1 LSAFEDIA
9 DRAIE
14 YTDLVLHTTPSYR
27 EAAVAALRK
36 LRDNLARRA
45 SDDGAIRRLDVYLER
60 LSRGGTVS

>member
-1 LSAFEDIA
+1 LSDFEDIA

-14 YTDLVLHTTPSYR
+14 YTDLVLHRTPSYR
-27 EAAVAALRK
+27 ETAVAALRK

-45 SDDGAIRRLDVYLER
+45 PDDGAIRRLDHYLDR

>member
-14 YTDLVLHTTPSYR
+14 YTDLVLHRTPSYR
-27 EAAVAALRK
+27 ETALASLRK

-45 SDDGAIRRLDVYLER
+45 SDERAIRRLDLYIDR
-60 LSRGGTVS
+60 LSRGGPAS